1 MSKPFGEVIQ
11 LIANK
16 SGLDTSELTD
26 LFQVKAEVSE
36 ETFQKIEGSL
46 SQLLS
51 LQDAKNNPDLHKH
64 FKALSLN
71 PFDKLL
77 NEVLESGSIDE
88 DVVNELKANPNTYD
102 RAKKLIA
109 KIAESKP
116 ASKADKDIE
125 PLKAKIAELNN
136 QVLKQR
142 EDYENKINSIAEE
155 NKTSLI
161 NYQIDSLLSS
171 KEFANSDLPKDVNI
185 LTAKTLLEKELRE
198 KNAKIVLGE
207 KGLKLVNA
215 ETPELD
221 FTDSNKTVGFED
233 LVTKVLATNKLLKV
247 SQGATPQPQTPQQ
260 QIQITPDVDNP
271 AGIRNAERLARLEEA
286 TKA

>member
-1 MSKPFGEVIQ
+1 MTKPFGEVIQ

-16 SGLDTSELTD
+16 SGIDTSELTD
-26 LFQVKAEVSE
+26 LFQVKADVSE
-36 ETFQKIEGSL
+36 ETFTKIENSL
-46 SQLLS
+46 NQLVS
-51 LQDAKNNPDLHKH
+51 LQDAKNNTDLHKH

-77 NEVLESGSIDE
+77 NEVLESGAIDE
-88 DVVNELKANPNTYD
+88 DAVNELRSNPNTYD
-102 RAKKLIA
+102 RAKKLISKISEA
-109 KIAESKP
+109 KP
-116 ASKADKDIE
+116 QGKADKDIE

-142 EDYENKINSIAEE
+142 EEYETKIQSIADE

-171 KEFANSDLPKDVNI
+171 KEFANSDLPKEVNI
-185 LTAKTLLEKELRE
+185 LTAKTLLEKELRD
-198 KNAKIVLGE
+198 KNAKVVLGE

-221 FTDSNKTVGFED
+221 FTDSNKTIGFED
-233 LVTKVLATNKLLKV
+233 LVTKVLANNRLLKV
-247 SQGATPQPQTPQQ
+247 SQGVTPPVQTPQS
-260 QIQITPDVDNP
+260 IQITPDVSNP
-271 AGIRNAERLARLEEA
+271 AAIANAERLARLEEA
-286 TKA
+286 TKG